1 MSRVYR
7 FISETTGEEC
17 EVKIKRE
24 FKMKKYTLSLIHLI
38 IVLITFIING
48 LLAQERP
55 EMIPYRL
62 VPGDGVYNCRL
73 EFEVEIINPYQVENL
88 VEVHR
93 EETIEIIYERIY
105 FEVLHPNYQNEM
117 FKIDGKLYY
126 LIRIPYTGVEWI
138 TS

>member
-1 MSRVYR
+1 MHKVHR
-7 FISETTGEEC
+7 FISETTGEKC
-17 EVKIKRE
+17 EVKIKKE

-38 IVLITFIING
+38 IVVVTFILSG

-105 FEVLHPNYQNEM
+105 FEVLHPNYQNEI
-117 FKIDGKLYY
+117 FKIDDKLYY
-126 LIRIPYTGVEWI
+126 LIRVPYTGVEWI
-138 TS
+138 TN

>member
-138 TS
+138 TN

>member
-1 MSRVYR
+1 MHKVYR
-7 FISETTGEEC
+7 FISETTDEEC
-17 EVKIKRE
+17 EVKIKKE

-38 IVLITFIING
+38 IVVVTFILSG

-88 VEVHR
+88 VQVHR

-105 FEVLHPNYQNEM
+105 FEVLHPNYQNEI
-117 FKIDGKLYY
+117 FKIDDKLYY
-126 LIRIPYTGVEWI
+126 LIRVPYTGVEWI
-138 TS
+138 TN

>member
-1 MSRVYR
+1 MHKVYR

-17 EVKIKRE
+17 EVKIKKE

-38 IVLITFIING
+38 IVVVTFILSG

-88 VEVHR
+88 VQVHR

-105 FEVLHPNYQNEM
+105 FEVLHPNYQNEI
-117 FKIDGKLYY
+117 FKIDDKLYY
-126 LIRIPYTGVEWI
+126 LIRVPYTGVEWI
-138 TS
+138 TN

>member
-1 MSRVYR
+1 VHKVYR

-17 EVKIKRE
+17 EVKIKKE

-38 IVLITFIING
+38 VVLITFIING

-73 EFEVEIINPYQVENL
+73 EFEVEIVNPYQVENL

-138 TS
+138 TN

>member
-1 MSRVYR
+1 MHKVYR
-7 FISETTGEEC
+7 LTSETTGEEC
-17 EVKIKRE
+17 EVKIKKE

-38 IVLITFIING
+38 IVVVTFILSG

-88 VEVHR
+88 VQVHR

-105 FEVLHPNYQNEM
+105 FEVLHPNYQNEI
-117 FKIDGKLYY
+117 FKIDDKLYY
-126 LIRIPYTGVEWI
+126 LIRVPYTGVEWI
-138 TS
+138 TN

>member
-1 MSRVYR
+1 VHKVYR
-7 FISETTGEEC
+7 FISETTGEKC
-17 EVKIKRE
+17 EVKIKKE

-38 IVLITFIING
+38 IVVVTFILSG

-88 VEVHR
+88 VQVHR

-105 FEVLHPNYQNEM
+105 FEVLHPNYQNEI
-117 FKIDGKLYY
+117 FKIDDKLYY
-126 LIRIPYTGVEWI
+126 LIRVPYTGVEWI
-138 TS
+138 TN

>member
-1 MSRVYR
+1 MHKVYR
-7 FISETTGEEC
+7 FISETTGEKC
-17 EVKIKRE
+17 EVKIKKE

-38 IVLITFIING
+38 IVVVTFILSG

-88 VEVHR
+88 VQVHR

-105 FEVLHPNYQNEM
+105 FEVLHPNYQNKI
-117 FKIDGKLYY
+117 FKIDDKLYY
-126 LIRIPYTGVEWI
+126 LIRVPYTGVEWI
-138 TS
+138 TN

>member
-1 MSRVYR
+1 MHKVYR
-7 FISETTGEEC
+7 FISETTGEKR
-17 EVKIKRE
+17 EVKIKKE

-38 IVLITFIING
+38 IVVVTFILSG

-105 FEVLHPNYQNEM
+105 FEVLHPNYQNEI
-117 FKIDGKLYY
+117 FKIDDKLYY
-126 LIRIPYTGVEWI
+126 LIRVPYTGVEWI
-138 TS
+138 TN

>member
-73 EFEVEIINPYQVENL
+73 EFEVEIINPYQVKNL

-138 TS
+138 TN

>member
-1 MSRVYR
+1 MHKVYR
-7 FISETTGEEC
+7 FISETTGEKC
-17 EVKIKRE
+17 EVKIKKE

-38 IVLITFIING
+38 IVIVTFILSG

-88 VEVHR
+88 VQVHR

-105 FEVLHPNYQNEM
+105 FEVLHPNYQNEI
-117 FKIDGKLYY
+117 FKIDDKLYY
-126 LIRIPYTGVEWI
+126 LIRVPYTGVEWI
-138 TS
+138 TN

>member
-1 MSRVYR
+1 VHKVYR
-7 FISETTGEEC
+7 FISETTGEKC
-17 EVKIKRE
+17 EVKIKKE

-38 IVLITFIING
+38 IVIVTFILSG

-88 VEVHR
+88 VQVHR

-105 FEVLHPNYQNEM
+105 FEVLHPNYQNEI
-117 FKIDGKLYY
+117 FKIDDKLYY
-126 LIRIPYTGVEWI
+126 LIRVPYTGVEWI
-138 TS
+138 TN

>member
-1 MSRVYR
+1 MHKVYR
-7 FISETTGEEC
+7 FISETTGEKC
-17 EVKIKRE
+17 EVKIKKE

-38 IVLITFIING
+38 IVVVTFILSG

-88 VEVHR
+88 VQVHR

-105 FEVLHPNYQNEM
+105 FEVLHPNYQNEI
-117 FKIDGKLYY
+117 FKIDDKLYY
-126 LIRIPYTGVEWI
+126 LIRVPYTGVEWI
-138 TS
+138 TN

>member
-1 MSRVYR
+1 MHKVHR
-7 FISETTGEEC
+7 FISETTGEKC
-17 EVKIKRE
+17 EVKIKKE

-38 IVLITFIING
+38 IVVVTFILSG

-88 VEVHR
+88 VQVHR

-105 FEVLHPNYQNEM
+105 FEVLHPNYQNEI
-117 FKIDGKLYY
+117 FKIDDKLYY
-126 LIRIPYTGVEWI
+126 LIRVPYTGVEWI
-138 TS
+138 TN

>member
-1 MSRVYR
+1 MHKVYR
-7 FISETTGEEC
+7 FISETTDEEC
-17 EVKIKRE
+17 EVKIKKE

-38 IVLITFIING
+38 IVVLTFILSG

-105 FEVLHPNYQNEM
+105 FEVLHPNYQNEI
-117 FKIDGKLYY
+117 FKIDDKLYY
-126 LIRIPYTGVEWI
+126 LIRVPYTGVEWI
-138 TS
+138 TN

>member
-1 MSRVYR
+1 VHKVYR

-17 EVKIKRE
+17 EVKIKKE

-38 IVLITFIING
+38 IVIVTFILSG

-88 VEVHR
+88 VQVHR

-105 FEVLHPNYQNEM
+105 FEVLHPNYQNEI
-117 FKIDGKLYY
+117 FKIDDKLYY
-126 LIRIPYTGVEWI
+126 LIRVPYTGVEWI
-138 TS
+138 TN

>member
-1 MSRVYR
+1 VHKVYR

-17 EVKIKRE
+17 EVKIKKE

-38 IVLITFIING
+38 IVVVTFILSG

-105 FEVLHPNYQNEM
+105 FEVLHPHYQNEI
-117 FKIDGKLYY
+117 FKIDNKLYY
-126 LIRIPYTGVEWI
+126 LIRVPYTGVEWI
-138 TS
+138 TN

>member
-1 MSRVYR
+1 VHKVYR

-17 EVKIKRE
+17 EVKIKKE

-38 IVLITFIING
+38 IVVVTFILSG

-88 VEVHR
+88 VQVHR

-105 FEVLHPNYQNEM
+105 FEVLHPNYQNEI
-117 FKIDGKLYY
+117 FKIDDKLYY
-126 LIRIPYTGVEWI
+126 LIRVPYTGVEWI
-138 TS
+138 TN

>member
-1 MSRVYR
+1 MHKVYR

-17 EVKIKRE
+17 EVKIKKE

-38 IVLITFIING
+38 IVVVTFILSG

-73 EFEVEIINPYQVENL
+73 EFEVEIINPYPVS
-88 VEVHR
+88 
-93 EETIEIIYERIY
+93 
-105 FEVLHPNYQNEM
+105 
-117 FKIDGKLYY
+117 
-126 LIRIPYTGVEWI
+126 YTHLTLPT
-138 TS
+138 TSSV

>member
-1 MSRVYR
+1 MHKVHR
-7 FISETTGEEC
+7 FISETTGEKC
-17 EVKIKRE
+17 EVKIKKE

-38 IVLITFIING
+38 IVVVTFILSG

-88 VEVHR
+88 VQVHR

-105 FEVLHPNYQNEM
+105 FEVLHPHYQNET
-117 FKIDGKLYY
+117 FKIDDKLYY
-126 LIRIPYTGVEWI
+126 LIRVPYTGVEWI
-138 TS
+138 TN

>member
-1 MSRVYR
+1 MRKVYR
-7 FISETTGEEC
+7 FISETTVEGC
-17 EVKIKRE
+17 EVKIKKE

-138 TS
+138 TN

>member
-1 MSRVYR
+1 MHKVHR
-7 FISETTGEEC
+7 FISETTGEKC
-17 EVKIKRE
+17 EVKIKKE

-38 IVLITFIING
+38 IVVVTFILSG

-88 VEVHR
+88 VQVHR

-105 FEVLHPNYQNEM
+105 FEV
-117 FKIDGKLYY
+117 
-126 LIRIPYTGVEWI
+126 
-138 TS
+138 

>member
-1 MSRVYR
+1 VSRVYR

-73 EFEVEIINPYQVENL
+73 EFEVEIINPYQVKNL

-138 TS
+138 TN